1 MLLDQAKKISSRI
14 AQFRESKERA
24 VYAQTFET
32 RAGQLGRSA
41 GNLKK
46 AVAAMTALKENG
58 IQVAFR
64 FSANDQLRSKTV
76 ELKNG
81 FSNNPAFVDDPGFN
95 IQFEYL
101 NPLSGLADSIKG
113 TSLKAWQAHVDARR
127 ENVSSEI
134 LNALLAVPEY
144 RAIVN
149 SVRRCQQDIDRL
161 AASIPDDVNLA
172 EVELNKLAN
181 DQRKAWQQLTG
192 GTLPTG
198 VVVFLRASMGEGAE
212 LHLLTP
218 EVIEWLQSRSL
229 VGAFRIKPRS
239 TL

>member
-1 MLLDQAKKISSRI
+1 MLREQAKKISDRI
-14 AQFRESKERA
+14 AQFQELKERA

-32 RAGQLGRSA
+32 RASQLGRSA

-64 FSANDQLRSKTV
+64 FSANDQLRSRTAQ
-76 ELKNG
+76 LKNG

-101 NPLSGLADSIKG
+101 NLIGGLADTIKG

-127 ENVSSEI
+127 ENVSSEV

-161 AASIPDDVNLA
+161 AASLPDDVNLA

-198 VVVFLRASMGEGAE
+198 VVAFLRASMGEGAE